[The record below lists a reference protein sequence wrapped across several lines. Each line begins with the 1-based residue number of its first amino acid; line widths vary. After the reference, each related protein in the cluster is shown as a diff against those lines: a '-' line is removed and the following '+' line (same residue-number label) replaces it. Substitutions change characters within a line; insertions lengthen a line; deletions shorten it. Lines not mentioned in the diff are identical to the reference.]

1 MTMQASFLGFC
12 LALSCAGGA
21 MADDALA
28 ARGARLAAERCAVCH
43 GANGQGNASD
53 LPSLAGQHAE
63 YIVKQ
68 LFHFKTGERANKP
81 MEPVVAELSA
91 ADVEALAAHFS
102 ALPPRKGPPTAPAL
116 LARGRDLYFR
126 GNHDQGLAGCVACHG
141 PDGAGGAQMPRI
153 VGQSP
158 VYLETQLRN
167 FAARTR
173 QSDRGMHLGL
183 EVLSAD
189 DLRALAGYLA
199 NED

>member
-1 MTMQASFLGFC
+1 MSARFLGLC
-12 LALSCAGGA
+12 LALSSAT
-21 MADDALA
+21 MALA
-28 ARGARLAAERCAVCH
+28 DEALIARGARLAAERCAVCH
-43 GANGQGNASD
+43 GANGQGNGSD

-68 LFHFKTGERANKP
+68 LFHFKTGERSNKP

-102 ALPPRKGPPTAPAL
+102 AQPPRKGPPTAPAML
-116 LARGRDLYFR
+116 VRGRDLYFR

-141 PDGAGGAQMPRI
+141 PDGAGGALMPRI

-158 VYLETQLRN
+158 AYLENQLRN

-183 EVLSAD
+183 ETLGAD
-189 DLRALAGYLA
+189 DLRALAAYLA
-199 NED
+199 NQD